1 MSTYMTQHCCRVN
14 KESCHTPY
22 FRVKLARRFL
32 IFGADSFRLAIFF
45 SVPIVMRLFF
55 IPYKTIN
62 RTKTSNPKLKRH
74 KLRKKKPYRETR
86 ARSKG
91 SAFPIVIEC
100 KMLMW
105 KFTGDLACRNQFAKS
120 FNSDLEVPVHYI
132 AEMACLVCLAACS

>member
-62 RTKTSNPKLKRH
+62 RTKTSNPKVKRH

-91 SAFPIVIEC
+91 SALVIIYSGILRFREF
-100 KMLMW
+100 KKERQKKKEKQYL
-105 KFTGDLACRNQFAKS
+105 FYPYPSPSRDLFFFLQILTC
-120 FNSDLEVPVHYI
+120 
-132 AEMACLVCLAACS
+132 

>member
-32 IFGADSFRLAIFF
+32 IFGADSFRLAIYFP
-45 SVPIVMRLFF
+45 VPIVMRLFF
-55 IPYKTIN
+55 IPYKTIY

-91 SAFPIVIEC
+91 SAFY
-100 KMLMW
+100 LMALI
-105 KFTGDLACRNQFAKS
+105 KCADAFAVLKIIDPKLKIS
-120 FNSDLEVPVHYI
+120 TIIIQAS
-132 AEMACLVCLAACS
+132 M

>member
-1 MSTYMTQHCCRVN
+1 MTLHHKGSLHIQESILMPLKCFMRICWLVEISHQLYQYVNIHDPTLLCRVN

-22 FRVKLARRFL
+22 FRVKLARGFL

-45 SVPIVMRLFF
+45 SRSYCYGLFF

-91 SAFPIVIEC
+91 SAFVSSFSPR
-100 KMLMW
+100 
-105 KFTGDLACRNQFAKS
+105 FT
-120 FNSDLEVPVHYI
+120 
-132 AEMACLVCLAACS
+132 M